1 MIKPSKTFLVLYC
14 NNIEDIT
21 LVEYLLYLEN
31 FCVIVYYNKD
41 FLYISQKGK
50 KEMALPDIPIDV
62 FFPIIKQAMLDA
74 YKVDSVLLQPP
85 YSGFERL
92 DMGMRRMA
100 WGTNYSTS
108 LPIFSLTDDAP
119 YQIIALESSL
129 GFYNVIARV
138 SESQKPDLIAF
149 IPFLTEPI
157 SSSKINKIMKENGVP
172 VDHADDMQRLYL
184 NLPIVPL
191 NDFILTFSHLVT
203 AFLPAFASNHVHYIS
218 YSDEKHEINPSETR
232 FQKFSADYIEH
243 LINRLTDCTKA
254 ISSGN
259 QALATEK
266 MKALMDCA
274 AAQTSVPLA
283 QTKQWLLY
291 LNIFIA
297 ADLFN
302 TAVHPYYTFQQLQ
315 TFEWK
320 INETSSLSKLNHLP
334 FEMARKYS
342 MLAKNYTFGKYS
354 YLIRNIINYI
364 HQHYAAELSLS
375 VLAEAFGKNAS
386 YLSNAFKKE
395 VGDTLTEY
403 ISKTRIQ
410 ASLRYF
416 NTTNMSVADAAN
428 AVGISDFGYFSK
440 LFKKYVGVS
449 PREYKKMLDK

>member
-1 MIKPSKTFLVLYC
+1 
-14 NNIEDIT
+14 
-21 LVEYLLYLEN
+21 
-31 FCVIVYYNKD
+31 
-41 FLYISQKGK
+41 
-50 KEMALPDIPIDV
+50 MALPNISIDDI
-62 FFPIIKQAMLDA
+62 FPIIKQTILDA
-74 YKVDSVLLQPP
+74 YKVDSVLLRSP

-100 WGTNYSTS
+100 WGKNYSTS
-108 LPIFSLTDDAP
+108 LPIFSLDGDSP
-119 YQIIALESSL
+119 YQIVVLESSL
-129 GFYNVIARV
+129 AFYNVIARV
-138 SESQKPDLIAF
+138 SGGQEPDLIAF
-149 IPFLTEPI
+149 MPFLTEPI
-157 SSSKINKIMKENGVP
+157 SSANINKIMKKNGIP
-172 VDHADDMQRLYL
+172 VGHTEDIQRLYL

-191 NDFILTFSHLVT
+191 NDFILTVSHLIT
-203 AFLPAFASNHVHYIS
+203 AFLPAFASNEVQYIS
-218 YSDEKHEINPSETR
+218 YSDEKHEVNPSETR
-232 FQKFSADYIEH
+232 FQKFNADYIEN
-243 LINRLTDCTKA
+243 LVSRLTDCTRA

-259 QALATEK
+259 QSLATEK
-266 MKALMDCA
+266 IKALMDFSVA
-274 AAQTSVPLA
+274 YTSVSLA

-297 ADLFN
+297 AELFG

-320 INETSSLSKLNHLP
+320 INETSSLSKLHHLP

-342 MLAKNYTFGKYS
+342 ILAKNYALGKYS
-354 YLIRNIINYI
+354 YLIRNVINYI
-364 HQHYAAELSLS
+364 DQHFNAELSLS
-375 VLAEAFGKNAS
+375 VLAETFDKNAS

-416 NTTNMSVADAAN
+416 NTTNMSVADVAST
-428 AVGISDFGYFSK
+428 VGISDFGYFSK